1 MAQGRKT
8 GPIGRALRLVAGAY
22 LAIITVPVYLE
33 AGWGYNLR
41 SLGLF
46 AGLTLFYTLMHLV
59 VSRLVPNLNCWA
71 GAVLAGAPVVM
82 VWFFGQGG
90 GPLFGQGEGGT
101 AALTYIGLS
110 LLIDVARADAGCETM
125 AIPSL
130 ILRERTHL
138 PCLLLSPIDMLERN
152 R

>member
-1 MAQGRKT
+1 MAQRRKA
-8 GPIGRALRLVAGAY
+8 GPIGRALRLLVGVC
-22 LAIITVPVYLE
+22 LAIITVPVYLR
-33 AGWGYNLR
+33 AGWAYDLR

-46 AGLTLFYTLMHLV
+46 AGLTLFYTLIHLV
-59 VSRLVPNLNCWA
+59 VSRLLPNLNGWV
-71 GAVLAGAPVVM
+71 GAVLAVAPAFL

-110 LLIDVARADAGCETM
+110 LLIDVVRADAGCETM

-130 ILRERTHL
+130 LLRERTHL
-138 PCLLLSPIDMLERN
+138 PCLLFFPIDMLER
-152 R
+152 